1 MCGLVETVALKKKRQ
16 NAEVEAAVNVSIGGD
31 RDGEDGKWPVFI

>member
-1 MCGLVETVALKKKRQ
+1 MCGLVETVALKKKKRQ

-31 RDGEDGKWPVFI
+31 RDGEDGKW